1 MCPNAT
7 RNYVYYLSYE
17 ENEMAYTEQEKEE
30 FRARDLRISKAGIL
44 QALISSG
51 QFTQTEI
58 LDGQLIKNI
67 TEMYRKWIWGENDI
81 ITVVEKS
88 VRTISDIAR
97 DIALPK
103 PTPQQEKILVA
114 IENEYLKMVQ
124 SIDIGLLLK
133 EIIQNYGTYPTKE
146 SSIRIVLNSIPVEN
160 IVCK

>member
-58 LDGQLIKNI
+58 LDGQLIKNT

-81 ITVVEKS
+81 TTVVEK
-88 VRTISDIAR
+88 
-97 DIALPK
+97 
-103 PTPQQEKILVA
+103 
-114 IENEYLKMVQ
+114 
-124 SIDIGLLLK
+124 
-133 EIIQNYGTYPTKE
+133 
-146 SSIRIVLNSIPVEN
+146 
-160 IVCK
+160 